1 MDIIIQSLGFT
12 AGTELESFIKE
23 KLQSL
28 NSDSIVRANVTLY
41 LGSESNVENNI
52 CEIRLEVPGNDHF
65 VKKAATAFEI
75 SVTDCTDILVSMI
88 NKERS
93 KNIDRRQADAEAI
106 QDIHLQA
113 ETEANSWVDLEDVVK
128 P

>member
-12 AGTELESFIKE
+12 AGEALQSFIKE
-23 KLQSL
+23 KLQALS
-28 NSDSIVRANVTLY
+28 SDNIVRANVTLY
-41 LGSESNVENNI
+41 LGSENNVENNV

-75 SVTDCTDILVSMI
+75 SVTECADVLTAMI

-93 KNIDRRQADAEAI
+93 KTKNRRQADAEAI

-113 ETEANSWVDLEDVVK
+113 ESDTNSWVDLEDVVK

>member
-12 AGTELESFIKE
+12 AGLGLESFIRE
-23 KLQSL
+23 KLEAL
-28 NSDSIVRANVTLY
+28 NSDKIVRANVTLY
-41 LGSESNVENNI
+41 LGSEANIENNV

-65 VKKAATAFEI
+65 VKKAAEHFEI
-75 SVTDCTDILVSMI
+75 AATECVDVLDGML

-93 KNIDRRQADAEAI
+93 KNLDRRQADADAI
-106 QDIHLQA
+106 LDLHLQA
-113 ETEANSWVDLEDVVK
+113 ETDINPWVDLEDVVK